1 MPTTRPPYA
10 SAFREQMV
18 GLVRSG
24 RSPEELAREF
34 EPSARSSGPGAL
46 VPIGRAAWRYFV
58 AGCTA
63 IQCRAIS
70 TPRANHT
77 LSCSST

>member
-34 EPSARSSGPGAL
+34 EPSAQSSAPGVL
-46 VPIGRAAWRYFV
+46 VPIGRAARRYLV

-63 IQCRAIS
+63 IQCRAMS